1 MGRGAGWHLRRAR
14 IDDAP
19 ALALI
24 GAATFLESYAG
35 VIAGDAIIGHCAR
48 HHQAE
53 AYAALLENGA
63 RAWLVESNEGGAP
76 LGYAVTDRPDLAQ
89 AEAGDVE
96 LKRIYSLSRFHGLGM
111 GAALMGA
118 AVEASAGHDRLLL
131 GVYQGNERAL
141 KFYKK
146 QGFTE
151 IGTRQFQVGPRLYD
165 DYILAR
171 PLAAGL
177 DSGKTL

>member
-1 MGRGAGWHLRRAR
+1 MGRGAGWHLRRAGV
-14 IDDAP
+14 DDAP

-24 GAATFLESYAG
+24 GAATFLESFAG
-35 VIAGDAIIGHCAR
+35 VLAADAIIGHCAR

-63 RAWLVESNEGGAP
+63 LAWLVESSDGGAP
-76 LGYAVTDRPDLAQ
+76 LGYALMDTPDLAQ
-89 AEAGDVE
+89 AQEGDVE
-96 LKRIYSLSRFHGLGM
+96 LKRIYSLSRYHGLGL

-118 AVEASAGHDRLLL
+118 VVEAAAGQKRLLL

-141 KFYKK
+141 KFYQK
-146 QGFTE
+146 QGFTQ

-171 PLAAGL
+171 PLAA
-177 DSGKTL
+177 